1 LSSTTE
7 TADTRRYL
15 SIEETAK
22 YLGISKNTLYKFM
35 SAGNIPLVR
44 LGARRIRFDK
54 ADLDRWME
62 RHKERGATVG

>member
-7 TADTRRYL
+7 KADSRRYL
-15 SIEETAK
+15 NTAEAAD
-22 YLGISKNTLYKFM
+22 YLGISKGTLYNLM

-44 LGARRIRFDK
+44 IGARRIRFDR

-62 RHKERGATVG
+62 RHKERGATVP